1 MRGKISS
8 GMTLKESGLLLCN
21 DCNREGD
28 PGDKPLNVGD
38 TYSDEPCDCCRRL
51 LTPPALTPIIPPP
64 SAWKTDSTP
73 LQK

>member
-8 GMTLKESGLLLCN
+8 RMTLKESGLLLCN

-51 LTPPALTPIIPPP
+51 LTPPALARYHSPAV
-64 SAWKTDSTP
+64 SVEN
-73 LQK
+73 